1 MVHGPSVAGIHLHQ
15 TIQKCVYHPR
25 IAKEPDSRKMG
36 LLVQERDNP
45 IHLLLER
52 QKYRKLMKNELLC
65 QNSWTQN
72 PALLFYENQFRNFA
86 QPFQDAIDLH
96 VK

>member
-1 MVHGPSVAGIHLHQ
+1 MAHGPSVAGIHPHCTLWQ
-15 TIQKCVYHPR
+15 CVYHPR
-25 IAKEPDSRKMG
+25 IAEEPDSRKIG
-36 LLVQERDNP
+36 PLVQERDNP

-52 QKYRKLMKNELLC
+52 QKYRKLKKNEHLG

-72 PALLFYENQFRNFA
+72 RALLFYENQFRNFA
-86 QPFQDAIDLH
+86 QPFQDDIDPH